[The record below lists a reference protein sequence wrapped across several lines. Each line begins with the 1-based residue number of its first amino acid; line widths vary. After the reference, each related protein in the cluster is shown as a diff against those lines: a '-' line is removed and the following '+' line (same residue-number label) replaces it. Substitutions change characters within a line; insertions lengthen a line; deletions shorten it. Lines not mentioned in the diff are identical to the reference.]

1 MRVRISCS
9 RAGTRRAMPR
19 APFRRPTS
27 RAKPA
32 RTFSRCSRVVSI
44 ASIFARQ
51 SPILIS
57 LIPLLPLHPALK
69 MTPKTKKAA
78 FPLGVA
84 AGLEDLV
91 RCLVAKCWV
100 LRARLAGPLPVIREA
115 AGKSE
120 TVIKLITHAP
130 WCPFKSL
137 PRTNIRN
144 SRGSVKRRVQKLHI
158 SSVYEFTKNYKLD
171 LSASRTPTTKDN
183 MQSDAI
189 KKGISRAPARA
200 MLKATGLTDADLA
213 RPLVAIAN
221 TWTEVTPCNFHLRAL
236 AEKVKE
242 GVRAAGGT
250 PIEFDTITVSDGITM
265 GTEGMKASLVS
276 REVIADSIELFVR
289 AHAFDAVIAIC
300 GCDKTIPG
308 VVMALARLNLPS
320 LALYGGSILAGH
332 FAGREVTIMDV
343 FEAVGACAAGKMTEK
358 QLGELE
364 DVACPGAGACGGQ
377 FTANTMA
384 MALTFLGIS
393 PMGANEI
400 PATDPRKGKAAF
412 DCGKTVMK
420 LLKDDIR
427 PRQIITPAS
436 LQNAIVSV
444 AATGGSTN
452 AVLHLLAIA
461 RDAEVPLKLDE
472 FDSISAKTPLLAD
485 LKPGGRFTAPD
496 MFRAGGMRLLG
507 QRLHEAELLQDGITA
522 SGKSLLEE
530 IRGASE
536 TPGQEVVRTLLNP
549 IKKEGGLAILRGTL
563 APEGCVVKLAGHERL
578 KHIGP
583 ARVFDSEEAAF
594 DAVQKRQIQP
604 GDVVVIRYEG
614 PKGGPGMREMLGVT

>member
-1 MRVRISCS
+1 
-9 RAGTRRAMPR
+9 
-19 APFRRPTS
+19 
-27 RAKPA
+27 
-32 RTFSRCSRVVSI
+32 
-44 ASIFARQ
+44 
-51 SPILIS
+51 
-57 LIPLLPLHPALK
+57 
-69 MTPKTKKAA
+69 
-78 FPLGVA
+78 
-84 AGLEDLV
+84 
-91 RCLVAKCWV
+91 
-100 LRARLAGPLPVIREA
+100 
-115 AGKSE
+115 
-120 TVIKLITHAP
+120 
-130 WCPFKSL
+130 
-137 PRTNIRN
+137 
-144 SRGSVKRRVQKLHI
+144 
-158 SSVYEFTKNYKLD
+158 
-171 LSASRTPTTKDN
+171 

-200 MLKATGLTDADLA
+200 MLKGTGLTDADLA
-213 RPLVAIAN
+213 RPLVAVAN
-221 TWTEVTPCNFHLRAL
+221 TWTEVTPCNFHLRTL
-236 AEKVKE
+236 AERVKE
-242 GVRAAGGT
+242 GIRAAGGT
-250 PIEFDTITVSDGITM
+250 PIEFDTITISDGITM

-289 AHAFDAVIAIC
+289 AHAFDAVVAIC

-308 VVMALARLNLPS
+308 VVMALARLNIPG
-320 LALYGGSILAGH
+320 LALYGGSILAGN
-332 FAGREVTIMDV
+332 FRGKEVTIQDV
-343 FEAVGACAAGKMTEK
+343 FEAVGACAAGTMTVKE
-358 QLGELE
+358 LGELE
-364 DVACPGAGACGGQ
+364 DRACPGAGACGGQ

-384 MALTFLGIS
+384 TAITFLGIS

-420 LLKDDIR
+420 LLKEDIR

-472 FDSISAKTPLLAD
+472 FDTISAKTPLLAD

-507 QRLHEAELLQDGITA
+507 KRLREAELLQDGITA
-522 SGKSLLEE
+522 SGKSLFEE
-530 IRGASE
+530 IQGASE

-578 KHIGP
+578 KHKGP
-583 ARVFDSEEAAF
+583 ARVFDSEEEAF

-614 PKGGPGMREMLGVT
+614 PKGGPGMREMLGVTGALVGQGLGESIALITDGRFSGATHGLMVGHVSPEAARGGPIAFLRDGDIIRLDVRTRRLDVETDLEPRRKEWKPPKPRYTTGVMAKYARLVSSASEGAITSATA